1 VGLRRPLNTLPTWDQ
16 VLSYALNPEL
26 KVAASAA
33 LLQRGCVNLIKFD
46 AIKAEAGRRW
56 EKIGSAVAARLES
69 LLRQKLGPADF
80 FVGVDDT
87 TVLVSMPSSDAES
100 SQVLCLRVAHELH
113 TSFLGP
119 CKITQLQIA
128 RAVEL
133 KDDRIEIAD
142 IKGDS
147 LIRLAMYA
155 GVDCGNEILPSL
167 PEVPPRAA
175 RTASG
180 SEAPAFLEMFVP
192 LWDAQKEAITAYR
205 CITTSSPSVGL
216 ASATRTQFK
225 VDLGATLS
233 RIQHAAH
240 SLARHLEVGD
250 RFLVFIAISYDVL
263 SSPIGRMEIASACRG
278 LSSHLRP
285 YLIFEISDLPYGAPQ
300 SRLLELVGAL
310 RPFCRAVAGQLPARV
325 ASYGTYQSAGLAAI
339 GLSLTAN
346 GAGSTDTSSEVRKLC
361 AAAKRL
367 HVMSFVWDVVADE
380 SACWAREQGVNFVS
394 GPVIGPPVDEPSS
407 VRRLTAAE
415 ISARR
420 TEYV

>member
-1 VGLRRPLNTLPTWDQ
+1 MYLPNWGQ

-33 LLQRGCVNLIKFD
+33 LMLRGCVNVIKFD

-56 EKIGSAVAARLES
+56 EKIGGAVAAQLEG
-69 LLRQKLGPADF
+69 LLRQKLGPSDF

-87 TVLVSMPSSDAES
+87 TMLVSMPSSDAES

-113 TSFLGP
+113 TSFLGA
-119 CKITQLQIA
+119 CKIKQLHIA

-142 IKGDS
+142 IKDDS

-155 GVDCGNEILPSL
+155 GLDCGDDTLPS
-167 PEVPPRAA
+167 PPGTPARAA
-175 RTASG
+175 RTG
-180 SEAPAFLEMFVP
+180 PCPETPRFFEMFVP

-205 CITTSSPSVGL
+205 CVTTSNPAVGL
-216 ASATRTQFK
+216 TGATKTRFK

-233 RIQHAAH
+233 RIRHAGR
-240 SLARHLEVGD
+240 SLAEHLKVGD
-250 RFLVFIAISYDVL
+250 RFLVFITVPYDVL
-263 SSPIGRMEIASACRG
+263 SSPVGRMEIASACRD
-278 LSSHLRP
+278 LSSQLRP
-285 YLIFEISDLPYGAPQ
+285 YLVFEISDLPYGAPQ
-300 SRLLELVGAL
+300 SRLLELIGAL
-310 RPFCRAVAGQLPARV
+310 RPFCRAVAGQLPPRIS
-325 ASYGTYQSAGLAAI
+325 SYSTYQNAGLAAI

-346 GAGSTDTSSEVRKLC
+346 GAGSTEMNSEVFKLC

-367 HVMSFVWDVVADE
+367 HVMSFVWDVTTE
-380 SACWAREQGVNFVS
+380 EEACWAREQGVNFVS
-394 GPVIGPPVDEPSS
+394 GPVIGPPADEPSS
-407 VRRLTAAE
+407 VRRLTAAD